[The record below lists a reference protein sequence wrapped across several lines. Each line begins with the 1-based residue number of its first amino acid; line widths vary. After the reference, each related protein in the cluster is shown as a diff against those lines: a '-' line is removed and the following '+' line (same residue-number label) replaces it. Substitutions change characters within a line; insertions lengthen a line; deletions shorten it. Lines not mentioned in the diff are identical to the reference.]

1 MPEPEPDLK
10 SEKTIKKI
18 REAFPDLSAK
28 IKASDMEVQL
38 YITALEKNNLKLQRI
53 ISKQRADYLL
63 LEGQIQIKAEEEADR
78 IVSESELI
86 AQAEHEA
93 SKRDTSQY
101 LKRSLP
107 NKEKL

>member
-10 SEKTIKKI
+10 SEKTIKKT
-18 REAFPDLSAK
+18 REAFTALTTK
-28 IKASDMEVQL
+28 INISDIEVQL
-38 YITALEKNNLKLQRI
+38 YIVALEKDNLKLQRTI
-53 ISKQRADYLL
+53 AKQRADYLL

-78 IVSESELI
+78 IVKESELI
-86 AQAEHEA
+86 AQAEHDA

>member
-10 SEKTIKKI
+10 SQKTIKKM
-18 REAFPDLSAK
+18 RDAFPDLTAK
-28 IKASDMEVQL
+28 IKASEIEVQF
-38 YITALEKNNLKLQRI
+38 YITALEKDNLKLQRI
-53 ISKQRADYLL
+53 IAKQRADYLL

-78 IVSESELI
+78 IVSESALI
-86 AQAEHEA
+86 AQIEHDA